1 MTQYINLLNPAL
13 RPRREALSA
22 NALAATLVAV
32 SIAFAGMHV
41 FFKQRADGLQAE
53 VKQLSLQSQAEQG
66 MLAAAEKAAAAAKSD
81 AQLAAALEAART
93 ELRMREAAMKA
104 LAAGALGNTEGF
116 SEMFRA
122 LARQSMNGLW
132 LTGFTLSGSGAD
144 MLIQGRTLNAEL
156 VPAYIRRL
164 NAEPAFQGRSFASL
178 TIEQVMETPVQGAQQ
193 ADRPAP
199 YMEFQLTAA
208 IEQAASGKAGEV
220 PALRGLGGSRP

>member
-22 NALAATLVAV
+22 NTLAAVLVAV
-32 SIAFAGMHV
+32 FIAIAGMHV
-41 FFKQRADGLQAE
+41 FFKQRADALQAE
-53 VKQLSLQSQAEQG
+53 AKQLSAQSQAEQEA
-66 MLAAAEKAAAAAKSD
+66 LAAAEKAAAASKPD

-93 ELRMREAAMKA
+93 ELRVREAAMKA
-104 LAAGALGNTEGF
+104 LAGGALGNTEGF
-116 SEMFRA
+116 SELFRA

-132 LTGFTLSGSGAD
+132 LTGFTLSGAGED

-178 TIEQVMETPVQGAQQ
+178 KIEQVPEAPAQGAQP

-208 IEQAASGKAGEV
+208 IEQATPGKAGEV
-220 PALRGLGGSRP
+220 PALRGLGGGRP